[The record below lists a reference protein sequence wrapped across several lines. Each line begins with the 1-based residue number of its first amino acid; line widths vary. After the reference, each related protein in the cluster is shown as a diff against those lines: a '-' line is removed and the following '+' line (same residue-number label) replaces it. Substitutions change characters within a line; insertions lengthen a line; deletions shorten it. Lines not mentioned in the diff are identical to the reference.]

1 MPLSETQNFRTYCSM
16 TSLSQQ
22 LTTARYVVGNGWCCV
37 LWVSFSSIDVSGVC
51 PGDRKLSVSGANPA
65 ADLLLSAQDSWRRVI
80 STGVQAGIPM
90 PCFTTALSFYDGY
103 RHEMLPANLIQV
115 SLGGRGAL
123 TWLVLEAVYLRI
135 ALTNCVRSSPR
146 LNGTTLGPTP
156 MNSYPNQEN
165 SSTPTGQATVAVC
178 RPLHTMP
185 SGPVAL
191 PSLPAAG
198 QPLWHSAPLFALVP
212 AQRS

>member
-1 MPLSETQNFRTYCSM
+1 M
-16 TSLSQQ
+16 
-22 LTTARYVVGNGWCCV
+22 

-115 SLGGRGAL
+115 SLGGHGAL
-123 TWLVLEAVYLRI
+123 PWLVPEAVYLRI

-198 QPLWHSAPLFALVP
+198 QPLWH
-212 AQRS
+212 